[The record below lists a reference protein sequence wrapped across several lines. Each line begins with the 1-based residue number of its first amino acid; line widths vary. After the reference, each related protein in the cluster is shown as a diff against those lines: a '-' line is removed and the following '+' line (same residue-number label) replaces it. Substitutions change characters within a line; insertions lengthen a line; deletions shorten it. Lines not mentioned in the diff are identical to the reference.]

1 MTLTIKEAFESMVKY
16 LEMYYERTDSE
27 DIGSLLGDMILLEDG
42 ITLDPAVWN
51 DWITCIKIIKQQ

>member
-42 ITLDPAVWN
+42 ITSDPAVWN